1 MRFRDESGAEFSA
14 ASTTR
19 LPHALAR
26 KYPRAACEFGWQ
38 FVFPSVQRDV
48 DPLDGTIRRHH
59 FDDVILARAMKSARQ
74 RAGIDKPLSA
84 HTLRHSFAT
93 HLIETGY
100 DRFARSESGRL
111 KSRPRARRGE
121 SPKDGANTSG
131 PYRSCWGTRM
141 CPPRPLLRIHALA
154 AFVHP
159 WTADLH
165 PRPQPRRRRRAQPAG
180 PGGLSPRDQAITST

>member
-1 MRFRDESGAEFSA
+1 MRFRDECRVA
-14 ASTTR
+14 AAATIATR

-26 KYPRAACEFGWQ
+26 KYPRAAREFGWQ
-38 FVFPSVQRDV
+38 FVFPSVQRAV

-59 FDDVILARAMKSARQ
+59 FDDAILSRAMKSACL
-74 RAGIDKPLSA
+74 RAGIGKPLSA

-121 SPKDGANTSG
+121 SPRDGANTSA
-131 PYRSCWGTRM
+131 RCRNCWVTRTY
-141 CPPRPLLRIHALA
+141 PPP
-154 AFVHP
+154 
-159 WTADLH
+159 
-165 PRPQPRRRRRAQPAG
+165 
-180 PGGLSPRDQAITST
+180 